1 MNYRPPSSRQR
12 FAQIQNDLQTA
23 IRESHG
29 GRTPQGK
36 PRDRSALVLI
46 REFLRLLG
54 KHRRE
59 LAIVLIA
66 LTFTTLLG
74 LVPPAATKFL
84 IDNVLQNQELPAGT
98 PRWIP
103 REPMPLLLALVIV
116 VVLVSFLK
124 SSIGLWSRWQATRIT
139 KRVQMSVRRRV
150 FNHVMRLPLGRVQNL
165 KSGGATSLLRQ
176 DAGSVGELVFGMLY
190 NPWAAVVQLLGSLI
204 VLAWVDWK
212 LLLGALFLVPL
223 VYFTHRAW
231 IAQIRPQHRKV
242 RALREEAD
250 AVATETF
257 SGIRIVRGF
266 SGQRAETS
274 RIMRMNH
281 VMGRQELR
289 AWWWARAIEQMWAT
303 LISVSTAALMLYG
316 GWQVLNGTLS
326 LGDLMMFL
334 AFLLMLLGPLATL
347 AQSAAS
353 FQDSLSGLDR
363 VLDVLAE
370 PRELEPHRG
379 TERIDPNQLR
389 GQIEFDSVTFR
400 YDNASSD
407 ALTDVSLKINA
418 GETVA
423 LVGPSGA
430 GKTTLC
436 NLVARFYDPQSG
448 TIRIDGV
455 PLRDLEVERYRQ
467 ALAIVEQDVFL
478 FDGTIAQN
486 IRYGNRRASL
496 EQVRMAAQA
505 AHADEF
511 IESLPLG
518 YDTMIGERGVK
529 LSGGQRQRLAIA
541 RAILADPAILIL
553 DEATSN
559 LDTASEKAIQGALD
573 DLLKSRTCL
582 VIAHRL
588 STIASADRIVVIEQG
603 RIVEQGTHA
612 TLMQKGGKYREM
624 VRLQTDVDRHP
635 VSDDPSLEALPQSQA

>member
-1 MNYRPPSSRQR
+1 MNHRPPSSRRR
-12 FAQIQNDLQTA
+12 FTQIQQDLQAA
-23 IRESHG
+23 IRDSHG

-36 PRDRSALVLI
+36 PRDRSAWTLI
-46 REFLRLLG
+46 REFFRLLG

-59 LAIVLIA
+59 LLLVLAA
-66 LTFTTLLG
+66 LTVATLLG
-74 LVPPAATKFL
+74 LIPPAATKFL
-84 IDNVLQNQELPAGT
+84 IDNVLQDQPLPASV
-98 PRWIP
+98 PQWVP
-103 REPMPLLLALVIV
+103 REPLSLLVVLVIV
-116 VVLVSFLK
+116 VVSVSMLK

-139 KRVQMSVRRRV
+139 KRVQMSVRRTV
-150 FNHVMRLPLGRVQNL
+150 FNHVMRLPLARVQNL

-190 NPWAAVVQLLGSLI
+190 NPWAAVVQLIGSLI

-212 LLLGALFLVPL
+212 LLIGAIFLVPL

-289 AWWWARAIEQMWAT
+289 AWWWARAIEQMWAA
-303 LISVSTAALMLYG
+303 LISISTAGLMLYG
-316 GWQVLNGTLS
+316 GWQVLDKALS

-347 AQSAAS
+347 AQSAAQ

-379 TERIDPNQLR
+379 TERIDPNEVR
-389 GQIEFDSVTFR
+389 GEIEFESVTFR
-400 YDNASSD
+400 YEGASSD
-407 ALTDVSLKINA
+407 ALTDVSLKIKA
-418 GETVA
+418 GETIA

-448 TIRIDGV
+448 TIRIDGR
-455 PLRDLEVERYRQ
+455 PLRDLDVERFRQ
-467 ALAIVEQDVFL
+467 SLAIVEQDVFL

-496 EQVRMAAQA
+496 EQVQQAAQA
-505 AHADEF
+505 AHAAEF
-511 IESLPLG
+511 IEKLPLG

-541 RAILADPAILIL
+541 RALLADPAILIL

-573 DLLKSRTCL
+573 DLLTSRTCL

-588 STIASADRIVVIEQG
+588 STIASADRIIVIEQG
-603 RIVEQGTHA
+603 RIVEQGSHA
-612 TLMQKGGKYREM
+612 ALMEKDGKYREM
-624 VRLQTDVDRHP
+624 VRLQTDVERTP
-635 VSDDPSLEALPQSQA
+635 ESSSRVKL